1 MNVKQNMAQSHCR
14 GYRSPTCWFPWPSLK
29 LCCRGWIAEK
39 SIIFS
44 IWAPRTGGGSLLVFL
59 EISYGMETRTRP
71 PSVICSVFSSS
82 EERDI
87 CTPPRSFFRLQN
99 YFGMQTHCTEEG
111 GAHFEAYLCFKRQN
125 HNTAIEMKRSRV
137 CESSPRLESQIYRT
151 FAAQRSELFAK
162 LFRRCNQSSSVR

>member
-1 MNVKQNMAQSHCR
+1 MWDYNSRDKMNVKQNMAQSHCH

-29 LCCRGWIAEK
+29 LCCRGWSAEK

-71 PSVICSVFSSS
+71 PSVNCSVFSSS

-99 YFGMQTHCTEEG
+99 YFGMQTHCTVKKEEFTSRHTYVSNG
-111 GAHFEAYLCFKRQN
+111 KITIL
-125 HNTAIEMKRSRV
+125 RSKWNVRG
-137 CESSPRLESQIYRT
+137 
-151 FAAQRSELFAK
+151 FAK
-162 LFRRCNQSSSVR
+162 VLPG